1 MSCIKRF
8 VSTNQK
14 IKIQKVNTRSDKK
27 QENKVGT
34 WLNEVRQIRSEN
46 TSSFQFTDNRPEV
59 IAQRKLYEIVNRNAH
74 KNLSS
79 EFGAYS
85 GSQSTVPIQLKGS
98 ESGVVQLNGEGKAV
112 VDDLTNPKWQPPG
125 KRETNAGKE
134 AISGAELKILLR
146 GAATAAWKTYAFH
159 ATKSSNVESITS
171 SGLDP
176 NRGGTGAAEGN
187 AQFEAQSKGK
197 VHYTRNRGLAEDYKR
212 HFEGGTPFGRKDPN
226 PEPAEVLKLAIP
238 KSVADNEEKDP
249 DSRVSDRAYRTTEA
263 IPGNNIRSTKPK
275 PIPPSRA
282 HKRGKGKNQPLK
294 PGENA
299 EAWKD
304 HFIRAFAD
312 TDALHSNMPTSA
324 TNILYDMMQNGLD
337 VNVVYHILK
346 QALQSMP
353 ASDILEFTPEDRELN
368 PRLYQSNNI
377 DNTGDFLPMKDI

>member
-1 MSCIKRF
+1 
-8 VSTNQK
+8 
-14 IKIQKVNTRSDKK
+14 VNTRADKT
-27 QENKVGT
+27 QENKVST
-34 WLNEVRQIRSEN
+34 SLTEVRQTRTIG
-46 TSSFQFTDNRPEV
+46 TSAFQFTDNRPEV
-59 IAQRKLYEIVNRNAH
+59 VTQRKLYELVNRNSR
-74 KNLSS
+74 KELSS
-79 EFGAYS
+79 EFGASS
-85 GSQSTVPIQLKGS
+85 GSRSRLPIQSKSSGT
-98 ESGVVQLNGEGKAV
+98 GVVQLNGKGKAV

-134 AISGAELKILLR
+134 AITGAELKILLR
-146 GAATAAWKTYAFH
+146 GAAIAAWKTYAFH

-197 VHYTRNRGLAEDYKR
+197 VHYTRNRGLAEDYKN
-212 HFEGGTPFGRKDPN
+212 HFEGKTPFGRKDPN
-226 PEPAEVLKLAIP
+226 PQPAEVLKLAIP
-238 KSVADNEEKDP
+238 RSVADNEEKDP

-275 PIPPSRA
+275 PIPPSRTQ
-282 HKRGKGKNQPLK
+282 KRGKGKNQPLK

-304 HFIRAFAD
+304 HFIRSFAD

-368 PRLYQSNNI
+368 PRVYQSNDI
-377 DNTGDFLPMKDI
+377 DNTGDFLPMKYI